1 MNFHLAH
8 PRSQLATMSGVTHS
22 RATPLRLR
30 VRRRQSNAER
40 SNRNN
45 SSASAPGDGDAD
57 GFLWSQVKTVIII
70 SYPTERPCDGRGLR
84 GLDGDLPQVK
94 SARCSAPMS
103 LPGPYDAVV
112 CGTKVEEIHTGCLM
126 LVYPMG
132 GVAEEAICAS
142 TLVGTKR
149 VDHLTLL
156 LTN

>member
-112 CGTKVEEIHTGCLM
+112 CGETFQGQFWQIRWYTAVQLFSILDLK
-126 LVYPMG
+126 
-132 GVAEEAICAS
+132 
-142 TLVGTKR
+142 
-149 VDHLTLL
+149 HLLCG
-156 LTN
+156 